1 MLVDLG
7 VKDLRSHLKLLS
19 ELHLVTSSCRT
30 LWRCRQLSAGQTLSG
45 AAAKTPP
52 EEQSLQAGEPRITML
67 GFLHFMLSYSPLSPS
82 FHSLASQRASK
93 GRVTLPHPLFAKHA
107 AFPPPPGSTVFFH
120 LQTPNL
126 SHLSPN
132 AIAPYLLTPRPRL
145 RKQEAPGQVPSVLTA
160 ACFVCE
166 SHRRP
171 PSRLRSLGG
180 VWFILSQSGGNSG
193 AVVCWT
199 SFYQQTSGRA
209 PVYLSFSWVVSV
221 LRTVV
226 VQFSS
231 QK

>member
-1 MLVDLG
+1 ME
-7 VKDLRSHLKLLS
+7 DLRSHLKLLS
-19 ELHLVTSSCRT
+19 ELHLLTSSCRT

-93 GRVTLPHPLFAKHA
+93 GRVTLPHPLFAKHT
-107 AFPPPPGSTVFFH
+107 AFPPPPASTVFFH

-126 SHLSPN
+126 SHQGPN

-145 RKQEAPGQVPSVLTA
+145 RKQEAPGRVPSVLAA
-160 ACFVCE
+160 ACFVCEE

-171 PSRLRSLGG
+171 PSRRCLVYFVPVRTQRWSCGVLDLLLSTNQRTCSCLFEFLLGCIG
-180 VWFILSQSGGNSG
+180 FTDSRG
-193 AVVCWT
+193 AI
-199 SFYQQTSGRA
+199 
-209 PVYLSFSWVVSV
+209 
-221 LRTVV
+221 
-226 VQFSS
+226 
-231 QK
+231 